1 MFFCSGCIAGK
12 VVHSS
17 SRYILGKNFSC
28 TLIFIKKKLF
38 LCGVLVYIREILWSE
53 VFYPQ
58 IFGYVISG
66 NSDKKQYNMESQLEQ
81 IHKVREVVDTVLRR
95 RNIILSF
102 LLISIVTGLVL
113 YLIIPKV
120 YQSSALLIYQRQKI
134 STSKM
139 SPDEQ
144 GRLRDVVN
152 TLSQIVV
159 SRASLEK
166 IIIDHK
172 LYIEQ
177 REKMPMQDVIEIMR
191 NHISIKPTKGSAFV
205 VSFEGKD
212 PVTVSRVANALAARF
227 IEENLKYR
235 QERASETSRYAQNE
249 LNMAKETLDKKEV
262 VLRDYKLK
270 YYNEMPEQREPNMA
284 RLNALQ
290 EQYQG
295 MQESIQDLEKTRVL
309 IHEKIAAR
317 TQQLENM
324 YNAAASVNRVEQG
337 PEGKAISNREQLEQL
352 KTLRAV
358 YLDKYT
364 SKHPKIRVLD
374 KRIDRL
380 QEVVQRSREASK
392 DAAAPVQAVDEKTGE
407 VRDQALFDLQLQLKE
422 VAFSIEKISK
432 RMTEAEAQ
440 IDRYEGWIAAA
451 PVREAEWS
459 AITREYSELKRHYD
473 YLVAQNL
480 QASSAMNLELKQKG
494 SQFRI
499 EDPARRPHKPLTP
512 NFVKIMG
519 LAVFLGGGLGAGL
532 VVAAEFLNTSIRSPM
547 ALELL
552 TEVDVLCCVPNV
564 ALRNEVR
571 KKRMWTIGSSVFFIS
586 AFVVLLGIVLFLYQ
600 KGVIVI

>member
-1 MFFCSGCIAGK
+1 M
-12 VVHSS
+12 
-17 SRYILGKNFSC
+17 C
-28 TLIFIKKKLF
+28 TL
-38 LCGVLVYIREILWSE
+38 SD
-53 VFYPQ
+53 FYDLNR
-58 IFGYVISG
+58 FYSRMFKYVISG
-66 NSDKKQYNMESQLEQ
+66 NSERKQYNMESQLEQ
-81 IHKVREVVDTVLRR
+81 IHKVKEIVDTVIRR
-95 RNIILSF
+95 RNVILSF
-102 LLISIVTGLVL
+102 LLVSIIAGLVL
-113 YLIIPKV
+113 YLVIPKV

-172 LYIEQ
+172 LYLEQ
-177 REKMPMQDVIEIMR
+177 RERLPMQDVIEIMR
-191 NHISIKPTKGSAFV
+191 EDISIRPTKGSAFV

-212 PVTVSRVANALAARF
+212 PVTVSRVANTLAARF

-295 MQESIQDLEKTRVL
+295 MQESVQDLEKTRVL
-309 IHEKIAAR
+309 IHDKIAAR

-324 YNAAASVNRVEQG
+324 YNAAAAMTRVEQG
-337 PEGKAISNREQLEQL
+337 QEKKTISSREQLEQL
-352 KTLRAV
+352 KKLRVA
-358 YLDKYT
+358 YLEKYK

-380 QEVVQRSREASK
+380 QEIVQGGK
-392 DAAAPVQAVDEKTGE
+392 GAAASVQADGKETGE
-407 VRDQALFDLQLQLKE
+407 IRDQALFDLQLQLKE
-422 VAFSIEKISK
+422 VAFSIEKITK

-440 IDRYEGWIAAA
+440 IDRYEGWVAAA
-451 PVREAEWS
+451 PIREAEWS

-512 NFVKIMG
+512 NFIKIMG
-519 LAVFLGGGLGAGL
+519 LAVILGGGFGAGL
-532 VVAAEFLNTSIRSPM
+532 VVATEFLNTSIRNPV

-552 TEVDVLCCVPNV
+552 TEVEVLCCVPNV
-564 ALRNEVR
+564 ALRDEV
-571 KKRMWTIGSSVFFIS
+571 KKRKTWTIVSSVFFIS
-586 AFVVLLGIVLFLYQ
+586 AFVILFCVILLLYQ
-600 KGVIVI
+600 KGVIII